1 MVVGT
6 TQKGEQKEDE
16 ENGRSGKACCS
27 PMLETVRLGPT
38 MQVEGFA
45 LASNGD
51 SSFPEKEGKQVIFEP
66 IQVDG

>member
-1 MVVGT
+1 
-6 TQKGEQKEDE
+6 
-16 ENGRSGKACCS
+16 
-27 PMLETVRLGPT
+27 MLETVGLGPT

-66 IQVDG
+66 I